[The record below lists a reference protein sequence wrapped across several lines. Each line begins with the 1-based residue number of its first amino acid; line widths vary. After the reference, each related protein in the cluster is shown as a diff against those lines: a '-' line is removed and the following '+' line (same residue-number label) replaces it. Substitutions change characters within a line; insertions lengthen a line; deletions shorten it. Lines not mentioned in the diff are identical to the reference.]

1 VLGLLLDGLMDDF
14 IEEDKHVQVGE
25 VVLADFLPGHN
36 PDQLQNAVLGSD
48 PYELLLD
55 ITFHGEHNTIRQ
67 QWEIGIL
74 VITEEFKQGTLGRLS
89 LQLGD

>member
-1 VLGLLLDGLMDDF
+1 MNDF

-36 PDQLQNAVLGSD
+36 PDELQNAVLGSD
-48 PYELLLD
+48 PYELLFD
-55 ITFHGEHNTIRQ
+55 ITLDGQHNTIRQ

-74 VITEEFKQGTLGRLS
+74 VITEEFEQGTLGRLS

>member
-1 VLGLLLDGLMDDF
+1 M
-14 IEEDKHVQVGE
+14 
-25 VVLADFLPGHN
+25 
-36 PDQLQNAVLGSD
+36 LGSD

-55 ITFHGEHNTIRQ
+55 ITFYGEHNTIRQ

-74 VITEEFKQGTLGRLS
+74 VITEEFEQGTLGRLS